1 MTRGSTASTPRR
13 RGLAAGEEVAG
24 GVVHQEVQRPL
35 LPDRRHQPVDLGS
48 VAQVAGNRAA
58 AAGEVGVE
66 LGPRLLEHVLAPPA
80 DDELRAELQHAP
92 AHRLAEAGAATGD
105 QDALALQ
112 EIALEHGAPFITRSE
127 EHTSELQSL
136 M

>member
-80 DDELRAELQHAP
+80 DDELRAALQPAP
-92 AHRLAEAGAATGD
+92 AHRLAEAGAAPRA
-105 QDALALQ
+105 QAALALQ
-112 EIALEHGAPFITRSE
+112 DIALEHGEPFIPPSRPP
-127 EHTSELQSL
+127 LYPP
-136 M
+136 

>member
-80 DDELRAELQHAP
+80 DDELRAELP
-92 AHRLAEAGAATGD
+92 
-105 QDALALQ
+105 
-112 EIALEHGAPFITRSE
+112 RSE
-127 EHTSELQSL
+127 ERRVGKECVSTCRSRWSPYP
-136 M
+136 

>member
-92 AHRLAEAGAATGD
+92 AHRLAEAGSATRA

-112 EIALEHGAPFITRSE
+112 EIALQPRAPFFPSCPPHLIT
-127 EHTSELQSL
+127 
-136 M
+136 